1 MIPSTRPAR
10 FGHGPGEILPGLFK
24 SFGRH
29 VRSGHSFWHYSS
41 FRTLPRHGDCHTKR
55 FKCAIQF
62 HPHQTD
68 RHTLSFSLSLSLSL
82 SFSLPISLSL
92 SPSLSLFLSPSPSLS
107 LSLSLTHTHTLSL
120 SLCAARDASAASVS
134 RESSLLATY
143 CSESTTSTLD
153 DSIDRPCAMEV
164 LNSLFHVA

>member
-41 FRTLPRHGDCHTKR
+41 SRTLPRHGDCHTKR

-68 RHTLSFSLSLSLSL
+68 RHTLSFSLSLSFSLFLSLYLSFSLSLSLSLSL
-82 SFSLPISLSL
+82 SFSLPFSLSL
-92 SPSLSLFLSPSPSLS
+92 SH
-107 LSLSLTHTHTLSL
+107 THTHSLSL

-134 RESSLLATY
+134 KRDFFIDKLLVRVHHI
-143 CSESTTSTLD
+143 
-153 DSIDRPCAMEV
+153 DSR
-164 LNSLFHVA
+164 